1 MYICYDF
8 TCLCSSS
15 LRLSLRVGEILGST
29 PFKGSKYE
37 TLLTFAIFTVKDICT
52 LIPGNLTY
60 VPRHQWHT
68 QQHKAASFSIH
79 HTIQQPASHS
89 TRRKFSTYQSIPFQ
103 PSLIIAT
110 DNCIP
115 LDVNLDPP
123 SGKGMFS
130 EFKSKG
136 WMAEAGSPNVCA
148 RQKTTE
154 PGVHN
159 LPSRPGRVAGILRWF
174 PRLVEK
180 YLE

>member
-1 MYICYDF
+1 M
-8 TCLCSSS
+8 
-15 LRLSLRVGEILGST
+15 REILGST
-29 PFKGSKYE
+29 PVKGCKYE
-37 TLLTFAIFTVKDICT
+37 KLLTFAISSVKNISTVVPAKW
-52 LIPGNLTY
+52 TY
-60 VPRHQWHT
+60 LSALQWHRW
-68 QQHKAASFSIH
+68 QHKAAAFSMQ

-89 TRRKFSTYQSIPFQ
+89 NRCKFSTYQSSPVQSSPVQ
-103 PSLIIAT
+103 PALIIAT
-110 DNCIP
+110 QYCIP

-136 WMAEAGSPNVCA
+136 WMAEAWSPNVCA
-148 RQKTTE
+148 RQKTTV

-159 LPSRPGRVAGILRWF
+159 LPSRPGRVAGILQWF

>member
-1 MYICYDF
+1 M
-8 TCLCSSS
+8 
-15 LRLSLRVGEILGST
+15 GEILGST

-37 TLLTFAIFTVKDICT
+37 KLLTLAISCGNNISTV
-52 LIPGNLTY
+52 IPPNLTY
-60 VPRHQWHT
+60 LLRHQWHT
-68 QQHKAASFSIH
+68 RQHKAAAFSMQ

-89 TRRKFSTYQSIPFQ
+89 NRCKFSTYQSSPVQSSPFQ
-103 PSLIIAT
+103 PALIIAT
-110 DNCIP
+110 QYCIP

-174 PRLVEK
+174 PRFLEK